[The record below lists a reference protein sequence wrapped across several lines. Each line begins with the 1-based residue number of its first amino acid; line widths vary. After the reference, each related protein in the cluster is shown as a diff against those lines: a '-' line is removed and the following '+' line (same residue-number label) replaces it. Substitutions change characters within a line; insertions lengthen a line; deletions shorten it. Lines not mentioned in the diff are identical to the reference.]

1 MRKLWQ
7 NRRAKGRGKRL
18 NAGETRLE
26 PIDFSRLS
34 QFSPSPIL
42 TGMSD
47 SHQFPPF
54 PRARLKG
61 RWLRIGLPLWLGLS
75 LLYAAWLGPWLA
87 GRPMQTKP
95 MLMPLGWFSPLGM
108 LLPAAALSLLAAIW
122 RLSPLP
128 LRVLFGPTRARIL
141 GGLGLW
147 LVWPLAVIFP
157 YPLSAGLMTLEGAS
171 QSITF
176 GSSSDIFRVALI
188 GTLSL
193 TFCYGAACL
202 LSHAI
207 QPWWHRLLSYALL
220 WSAGLAFCA
229 ANGTVLRF
237 GSPA

>member
-1 MRKLWQ
+1 
-7 NRRAKGRGKRL
+7 
-18 NAGETRLE
+18 
-26 PIDFSRLS
+26 
-34 QFSPSPIL
+34 
-42 TGMSD
+42 MSD

-87 GRPMQTKP
+87 GLHTHGHLRPMPSKP
-95 MLMPLGWFSPLGM
+95 MFMPLGWFSPLGM

-128 LRVLFGPTRARIL
+128 LRVLFGPTRARVL

-193 TFCYGAACL
+193 TFCYGAACPI
-202 LSHAI
+202 SHAI
-207 QPWWHRLLSYALL
+207 QPQSRRLLSYALL

-229 ANGTVLRF
+229 AIGTVIRF
-237 GSPA
+237 GPV